1 MLKSEVKVGIY
12 CRLSQDDG
20 TSYNCRLSFYMKL
33 IINNI
38 IKINE
43 ESPSNNLAIL

>member
-20 TSYNCRLSFYMKL
+20 MNQYQYLTKEKY
-33 IINNI
+33 
-38 IKINE
+38 
-43 ESPSNNLAIL
+43 